1 MFTIYIFKTFHI
13 YCQINF
19 WFHYFSK
26 LLRLFFNLP
35 LNSMDNSSDSFLKS
49 YSLFNQDVALFE
61 FGEVIVAKNYKENSQ
76 VRIVSGGSA
85 SHIEY
90 VGSGMLTAAIQ
101 GKFLERCSIH

>member
-1 MFTIYIFKTFHI
+1 
-13 YCQINF
+13 
-19 WFHYFSK
+19 
-26 LLRLFFNLP
+26 
-35 LNSMDNSSDSFLKS
+35 MDNLSDSFLKS

-76 VRIVSGGSA
+76 VRIVSGGSV

-101 GKFLERCSIH
+101 GKFLP